1 MKTLGNTHS
10 LLIVRRLLPPP
21 PILLI
26 LYWFSTTYEGQP
38 ANPSFSL
45 SIHSIK
51 IANAAEAVC
60 NIIKEYSFFSRN
72 YDLSCFA
79 DANCEVRSAFLKSAQ
94 RSAQQ
99 RSSLLAL
106 LAKNRPFCAHCGHLE
121 RVKTQ

>member
-26 LYWFSTTYEGQP
+26 LYWFPTTYEGQP

-51 IANAAEAVC
+51 LKIANAAEAVC
-60 NIIKEYSFFSRN
+60 NIVKGYTF
-72 YDLSCFA
+72 
-79 DANCEVRSAFLKSAQ
+79 FLK
-94 RSAQQ
+94 
-99 RSSLLAL
+99 LMI
-106 LAKNRPFCAHCGHLE
+106 
-121 RVKTQ
+121 